1 MVKIEPQ
8 ILGKKDERLEYLLQ
22 QVKEGIAVFT
32 EAIRNSSDEQHVVGF
47 KAFTLLTDRK
57 EEADAIFDIIMS
69 AVAIELKEQ
78 AEDLI
83 TKFTF
88 FHQHEV
94 KEEEK
99 EHYLFLYCRKVAP
112 PTKEEIDK
120 RVEEEE
126 KANAKVVEIEETKEE
141 TKEDEVLPHAS
152 GMHAYRRTGS
162 E

>member
-1 MVKIEPQ
+1 MKFDAV
-8 ILGKKDERLEYLLQ
+8 GKKDERLDYLLQ
-22 QVKEGIAVFT
+22 QVKEGITVFT
-32 EAIRNSSDEQHVVGF
+32 EAIRTSSDEQHVVGF
-47 KAFTLLTDRK
+47 KAFTLLTDRN
-57 EEADAIFDIIMS
+57 EEANAIFDIIMS

-88 FHQHEV
+88 FHQHEI

-112 PTKEEIDK
+112 PTKEEIAK

-126 KANAKVVEIEETKEE
+126 KAKVEIVEPKEE
-141 TKEDEVLPHAS
+141 TETLPHAS
-152 GMHAYRRTGS
+152 GMHAYTRPGS